1 MAVLLCSHERS
12 EYIKERLAF
21 YTKLF
26 ASEDGPSKKKK
37 KPSTLVI
44 IAAGR
49 MNCLH
54 YRSLSLWDGG
64 SLLMDLLDGLDSG
77 NNSHLKTA

>member
-37 KPSTLVI
+37 KAQHVGYHSCWTYELPALPIALPLGWWFLVD
-44 IAAGR
+44 GFVGW
-49 MNCLH
+49 LG
-54 YRSLSLWDGG
+54 LWQ
-64 SLLMDLLDGLDSG
+64 
-77 NNSHLKTA
+77 